1 MVHFIELTQ
10 DANAI
15 SGREKRK
22 IKVAVEKLCFYSD
35 HYLVFNNRT
44 IDVEESFEEITNIIN
59 NVVDP

>member
-10 DANAI
+10 DVDAI
-15 SGREKRK
+15 YGREKRK
-22 IKVAVEKLCFYSD
+22 IKVAVEKLCFYYD
-35 HYLVFNNRT
+35 HHLVFNNRT